1 MTEEMFED
9 DPRALTEQDNKRYI
23 PKPYMDFFLA
33 LRYTADDDEIKTP
46 AGVNADYRGYGQ
58 DKSSMACSLVLYV
71 LRSQPFPKVLYV
83 FSFL

>member
-1 MTEEMFED
+1 MLSFLRCILTITYYLKRNIHMTEEMFED

-46 AGVNADYRGYGQ
+46 AGVNADYRGYG
-58 DKSSMACSLVLYV
+58 
-71 LRSQPFPKVLYV
+71 
-83 FSFL
+83 

>member
-46 AGVNADYRGYGQ
+46 AGVNADYR
-58 DKSSMACSLVLYV
+58 DMARTKVLWLVL
-71 LRSQPFPKVLYV
+71 
-83 FSFL
+83 

>member
-46 AGVNADYRGYGQ
+46 AGVNADNRGYG
-58 DKSSMACSLVLYV
+58 
-71 LRSQPFPKVLYV
+71 
-83 FSFL
+83 

>member
-1 MTEEMFED
+1 MLSFLRCILTITYNFKRNIHMTEEMFED

-46 AGVNADYRGYGQ
+46 AGVNADYRGYG
-58 DKSSMACSLVLYV
+58 
-71 LRSQPFPKVLYV
+71 
-83 FSFL
+83 